1 MKRLLVV
8 LFVVVLITGC
18 GMQKEKE
25 DSTEQNVSAPNVTA
39 ADLEMGEEE
48 ADMSDEKKKVLEA
61 FQRFQQ
67 AMIDKDTETL
77 TALVVP
83 DITFTH
89 MSGKTQTKEEYF
101 GEIEDGTLNYY
112 KYELHDPVITIDG
125 DTATLTGSTT
135 LTAKVYGMSG
145 SWTLPTNAHYIK
157 INGEWIHCN

>member
-1 MKRLLVV
+1 MKRLLIV
-8 LFVVVLITGC
+8 LLAVLLTGC
-18 GMQKEKE
+18 GMQAEKF
-25 DSTEQNVSAPNVTA
+25 SEQDASEQIATA
-39 ADLEMGEEE
+39 AGSETMEEE
-48 ADMSDEKKKVLEA
+48 TDMPDEQKKVLEA

-67 AMIDKDTETL
+67 AMIDKDIETL

-89 MSGKTQTKEEYF
+89 MSGKTQTKEEFF

-112 KYELHDPVITIDG
+112 KYELSDPVIMIDG

-157 INGEWIHCN
+157 IDGEWIHCN

>member
-1 MKRLLVV
+1 MKRLLIV
-8 LFVVVLITGC
+8 LLAVLLTGC
-18 GMQKEKE
+18 GMQAEKF
-25 DSTEQNVSAPNVTA
+25 SEQDASEQIATA
-39 ADLEMGEEE
+39 AGSETMEEE
-48 ADMSDEKKKVLEA
+48 TDMPDEQKKVLEA

-67 AMIDKDTETL
+67 AMIDKDIETL

-89 MSGKTQTKEEYF
+89 MSGKTQTKEEFF

-157 INGEWIHCN
+157 IDGEWIHCN

>member
-1 MKRLLVV
+1 MKRLLIV
-8 LFVVVLITGC
+8 LLAVVLITGC
-18 GMQKEKE
+18 GKQAEKE
-25 DSTEQNVSAPNVTA
+25 DFAEQNASAQNVTT

-48 ADMSDEKKKVLEA
+48 TDMSDEEKKVLEV

-67 AMIDKDTETL
+67 AMIDKDIETL

-89 MSGKTQTKEEYF
+89 MSGKTQTKEEFF